1 MFNLAFDNFNAIL
14 NMDGHGIYVWLV
26 YSIGISIIIASFV
39 IARRRI
45 KNIQNKIKIKN
56 ASS

>member
-1 MFNLAFDNFNAIL
+1 MFNLAFNSFNEIL
-14 NMDGHGIYVWLV
+14 NMDDHGIYVWLV
-26 YSIGISIIIASFV
+26 YSIGIIVIITSFV
-39 IARRRI
+39 IVRRRI

>member
-1 MFNLAFDNFNAIL
+1 MFNLTFDNFNAIL

-26 YSIGISIIIASFV
+26 YSIGISIIVISFV

-45 KNIQNKIKIKN
+45 KIIQNKIKIKN
-56 ASS
+56 ASG